1 MPRRRLIL
9 LVSAV
14 VLAAA
19 ALPVGPLA
27 PVRSHAANAHP
38 SLLFS
43 ASDVTTMQ
51 QAVQSGEPALAW
63 ASLKRKADAF
73 SDPTSPSYANPAL
86 VAGPAPSQT
95 PNWRWYD
102 GLLGQ
107 NQQATYLIDLS
118 FAYLISGDPKYGN
131 AAINLLLAL
140 SADNWPAWGDAGGGA
155 GLGRGDLLRGVGMAF
170 DWTYNLMTAA
180 QRLTIVQSL
189 TDPNSQILCGSDAT
203 GSCNGSGG
211 NPGSNHTAVGPGG
224 TGLAL
229 LAIQGEPGVSNPTD
243 LQTRL
248 NRVHDRVLGY
258 MQASYDVNGDGHEGV
273 TYAAYALHAAVP
285 FSLAWQRSTAENLLA
300 KAPNVANVPLWLT
313 YEQLPGRGMQF
324 VPRND
329 GGTLVGSLDEVLP
342 TLFAVRSDGVP
353 GWLYDHTMGPQGD
366 ATFANPVPYQADNL
380 TGNHSCTSVGIQY
393 PTGNVYCGWTAPEA
407 FTIIYYK
414 SPAQLARPDPASLTP
429 LSQRYPKWG
438 LVDMRTGWNNGVNDV
453 VATYEA
459 KHGEVNASHWQY
471 DLGQF
476 TVYGFGANF
485 AVDSAYGHNYSCSS
499 TTAVYQGGCPTT
511 EAGSPVGHN
520 VVLVGDDSL
529 PQVAHDFTQINVDI
543 ASSNETI
550 PVYVN
555 GPTMTFL
562 RSDLRSAYNTT
573 VSSVPLAQ
581 RDMFF
586 GRAAGEPVII
596 AVTDTLQPHA
606 GADSYRWQMHT
617 DGSNAIALLSGGF
630 RIVAPNGAQMS
641 GQVSDAA
648 GTPNVVPYAWDETI
662 YDQFESPLT
671 HTILTSRTPPIT
683 GTTAEMDH
691 LALMAVVGPGA
702 ANPVSSVLVAGGG
715 TIEEITWNGKDI
727 LAASRAASATSV
739 SSGRLTTDGSFAKVT
754 SGAGETMLDQGTSL
768 VLDGVTYVQV
778 TGGAATVQVSGSSIT
793 ASGPTGAAYTVF
805 APQTVSSVTVNGTAV
820 NSCRTGNTLK
830 FPC

>member
-1 MPRRRLIL
+1 
-9 LVSAV
+9 
-14 VLAAA
+14 
-19 ALPVGPLA
+19 
-27 PVRSHAANAHP
+27 
-38 SLLFS
+38 
-43 ASDVTTMQ
+43 
-51 QAVQSGEPALAW
+51 
-63 ASLKRKADAF
+63 
-73 SDPTSPSYANPAL
+73 
-86 VAGPAPSQT
+86 
-95 PNWRWYD
+95 
-102 GLLGQ
+102 
-107 NQQATYLIDLS
+107 
-118 FAYLISGDPKYGN
+118 
-131 AAINLLLAL
+131 
-140 SADNWPAWGDAGGGA
+140 
-155 GLGRGDLLRGVGMAF
+155 
-170 DWTYNLMTAA
+170 
-180 QRLTIVQSL
+180 
-189 TDPNSQILCGSDAT
+189 
-203 GSCNGSGG
+203 
-211 NPGSNHTAVGPGG
+211 
-224 TGLAL
+224 
-229 LAIQGEPGVSNPTD
+229 
-243 LQTRL
+243 
-248 NRVHDRVLGY
+248 
-258 MQASYDVNGDGHEGV
+258 
-273 TYAAYALHAAVP
+273 
-285 FSLAWQRSTAENLLA
+285 
-300 KAPNVANVPLWLT
+300 
-313 YEQLPGRGMQF
+313 MQF

-366 ATFANPVPYQADNL
+366 ASFANPVPYQADNL
-380 TGNHSCTSVGIQY
+380 TGTHSCTGVSAQY

-407 FTIIYYK
+407 MAIIYYK

-438 LVDMRTGWNNGVNDV
+438 LVDMRTGWANGVNDL

-459 KHGEVNASHWQY
+459 KHGEANPSHWQY

-520 VVLVGDDSL
+520 VVLVGDDAL
-529 PQVAHDFTQINVDI
+529 PQLAHDFTQINVDI
-543 ASSNETI
+543 ASANETL

-555 GPTMTFL
+555 CPTMTFV

-573 VSSVPLAQ
+573 VSAVPLAQ

-606 GADSYRWQMHT
+606 GADFYRWQMHT
-617 DGSNAIALLSGGF
+617 DGGNAVALLTGGF
-630 RIVAPNGAQMS
+630 RITAPNGAQMS

-648 GTPNVVPYAWDETI
+648 GTPSLVPYAWNETI

-683 GTTAEMDH
+683 GTTTEMDH

-702 ANPVSSVLVAGGG
+702 PNPVSSVLVASGG

-727 LAASRAASATSV
+727 LAVSRAATATSV

-754 SGAGETMLDQGTSL
+754 SSAGETMLDQGTSL

-778 TGGAATVQVSGSSIT
+778 TGGAATVAVGGSSII
-793 ASGPTGAAYTVF
+793 ASGPTGASYTAF
-805 APQTVSSVTVNGTAV
+805 APQTISSVTVNGTAV